1 MTVTAVANRSPIARK
16 FLWLTAGVVLVGGLY
31 SAGWFLAAD
40 QIEKRLTAYLT
51 ERQATGLGGECTDM
65 EVRGFPFRI
74 GLFCNEVRLDDT
86 RRGASA
92 SFGALRSAAQVYQPG
107 RAVIELDGPA
117 EIRVSPGV
125 TVSADWT
132 LLHASLAA
140 TFSGIDRT
148 SLAYDN
154 LTGTA
159 RSPLTGKGL
168 GFGASHGEIHLRQ
181 NADDLDAALSI
192 DKLDLRP
199 DQEPS
204 IAPPADIAMDLTVA
218 GKAEWLQAGAFS
230 PQMLRGASGEL
241 RQLTLDAGSGMTAK
255 LSGPFSVNDQG
266 LISGEFSLTITNI
279 DSWRENLVKIAPE
292 ETDLVNN
299 IANMLNALAGG
310 RNEATVKLN
319 VRDGTAFLAFIPVGV
334 LPAL

>member
-1 MTVTAVANRSPIARK
+1 MTVTAVANRSPVARK

-51 ERQATGLGGECTDM
+51 ERQASGLGGECTDM

-140 TFSGIDRT
+140 TLSGIDRT

-168 GFGASHGEIHLRQ
+168 GFGASHGEVHLRQ
-181 NADDLDAALSI
+181 NGDDLDAALNI

-199 DQEPS
+199 DQGPS
-204 IAPPADIAMDLTVA
+204 LAPPADIAMDLTVA
-218 GKAEWLQAGAFS
+218 GKAEWLQVGAFS
-230 PQMLRGASGEL
+230 SGMLRGASGEL
-241 RQLTLDAGSGMTAK
+241 RQFTLDAGSGMTAK
-255 LSGPFSVNDQG
+255 LSGPFSVDDQG
-266 LISGEFSLTITNI
+266 LISGEFSLTIANI
-279 DSWRENLVKIAPE
+279 HAWRENLVKIAPD

>member
-1 MTVTAVANRSPIARK
+1 MTLTAVANRSPVARK

-51 ERQATGLGGECTDM
+51 ERQASGLGGECTDM

-92 SFGALRSAAQVYQPG
+92 SFGALRSVAQVYQPG

-140 TFSGIDRT
+140 TLSGIDRT

-168 GFGASHGEIHLRQ
+168 GFGASHGEVHLRQ
-181 NADDLDAALSI
+181 NGGDLDAALSI

-199 DQEPS
+199 DQGPS
-204 IAPPADIAMDLTVA
+204 LAPPSDIAMDLTVA

-230 PQMLRGASGEL
+230 SDMLRGASGEL

-255 LSGPFSVNDQG
+255 LSGPFSVDDQG
-266 LISGEFSLTITNI
+266 LISGEFSLTIANI
-279 DSWRENLVKIAPE
+279 DAWRENLVKIAPD